1 VAVELALLL
10 ARLLLSA
17 VFLLAGIGKLGDP
30 KGAIQALK
38 DFGLPGALAR
48 PLSLLLCV
56 GEIAIA
62 VALVPLAG
70 AWYGACAALGL
81 LGIFVM
87 AIGITL
93 ARGRRPDCHC
103 FGQLHSA
110 PVGWKTLVRNGILVA
125 LAGWLVIRGPGQVGP
140 SLWGHLASAG
150 ENERKFFIIGG
161 CVMAFLTFRALRRKE
176 APQESADSESDFD
189 LGWETSEKE
198 TIVQEVVAKRKE
210 HSPELQKILEI
221 GTGWPVGTR
230 APEFALPTLAGE
242 TRSLQSLREEGK
254 TICIVFSSPYCESCR
269 AILPQLNAWMQ
280 EHDRSLNMI
289 LISRGGTKE
298 HVAKLN
304 DFEASRVLLQP
315 GFEYSEA
322 YGVSATPAALLVDT
336 DGVIQSR
343 LAIGRDEIKQ
353 LISSSAR
360 QSHKTI

>member
-1 VAVELALLL
+1 
-10 ARLLLSA
+10 
-17 VFLLAGIGKLGDP
+17 
-30 KGAIQALK
+30 
-38 DFGLPGALAR
+38 
-48 PLSLLLCV
+48 
-56 GEIAIA
+56 
-62 VALVPLAG
+62 
-70 AWYGACAALGL
+70 
-81 LGIFVM
+81 
-87 AIGITL
+87 
-93 ARGRRPDCHC
+93 
-103 FGQLHSA
+103 
-110 PVGWKTLVRNGILVA
+110 
-125 LAGWLVIRGPGQVGP
+125 
-140 SLWGHLASAG
+140 LWGYVASAG

-176 APQESADSESDFD
+176 PAEESAESESDFD
-189 LGWETSEKE
+189 FGWDSSEKE
-198 TIVQEVVAKRKE
+198 TNVQEVVAKRKE
-210 HSPELQKILEI
+210 HSPELQKILEV

-280 EHDRSLNMI
+280 EYDRSLNII

-298 HVAKLN
+298 NVAKLK

-315 GFEYSEA
+315 GFEHSEA

-353 LISSSAR
+353 LISSSTKQSESAR
-360 QSHKTI
+360 